1 MAKVAEKEKAI
12 KDGSFTVR
20 DQRHGAEV
28 ELAGSSFSSLMEE
41 GDPKV
46 G

>member
-28 ELAGSSFSSLMEE
+28 RASRFFLLLAHGRR
-41 GDPKV
+41 
-46 G
+46 